1 MRSNVRDLSLEGA
14 APRCHLAPSPPPP
27 GDVDGAHDEAYSED
41 DKDDDYADHANDGV
55 KLRHEFWVDQS
66 IS

>member
-1 MRSNVRDLSLEGA
+1 MSAICLSREQLPGVTLLLLL
-14 APRCHLAPSPPPP
+14 PLP